1 MIKPAIVFVTAAM
14 FAANGWGAENARAAK
29 YESIG
34 ISGGAAIG
42 GVASGPIGIVLGATL
57 GALLGERFDQKHI
70 ARVEADNA
78 RVEAEQRWAETEVE
92 VDRLNGLVTTRD
104 RQVANLEIEL
114 QETLEMHATVSD
126 TLDVQVLFRT
136 NESLLPEGTQA
147 RLQRLAGLLARL
159 DGTLIRIEGHAD
171 SRGNQGDN
179 EQLSAQRAAAV
190 RDTLIQAG
198 VPVGRITIA
207 AHGERYALAAENDID
222 ALAME
227 RRVDLT
233 LIRNGEG
240 NRIAQK

>member
-14 FAANGWGAENARAAK
+14 FAANGRGAENARAAK

-70 ARVEADNA
+70 ARVEA
-78 RVEAEQRWAETEVE
+78 EQRWTETEAE

-126 TLDVQVLFRT
+126 TLDVQELFRT

-179 EQLSAQRAAAV
+179 EQLSAHRAAAV

-198 VPVGRITIA
+198 VPVGRIPIA
-207 AHGERYALAAENDID
+207 AHGERYALAAENDAD

-233 LIRNGEG
+233 LIRNGEE

>member
-57 GALLGERFDQKHI
+57 GALLGERFDQKH
-70 ARVEADNA
+70 NA
-78 RVEAEQRWAETEVE
+78 RVEFEQRWTETEAEVE
-92 VDRLNGLVTTRD
+92 RLNVLVTTRD

-114 QETLEMHATVSD
+114 QETLEMHATVSE

-147 RLQRLAGLLARL
+147 RLQRLAGLLSRL

-207 AHGERYALAAENDID
+207 AHGERYALAAQNDAD

-233 LIRNGEG
+233 LIRNGEE

>member
-14 FAANGWGAENARAAK
+14 FAANGWAAENARASK

-57 GALLGERFDQKHI
+57 GALLGEGFDQKH
-70 ARVEADNA
+70 NA
-78 RVEAEQRWAETEVE
+78 RVEAEQRWTETEAEVE
-92 VDRLNGLVTTRD
+92 RLNGLVTTRD

-126 TLDVQVLFRT
+126 TLDVQVLFKT
-136 NESLLPEGTQA
+136 NESLLPEETQA

-207 AHGERYALAAENDID
+207 AHGERYALAAENDVD

-233 LIRNGEG
+233 LIRNGEE